1 MIDQLS
7 IIVFIVFVLVAANL
21 PWVCDRQLVLFL
33 KPSKTLLVRWFE
45 WFVLYLVCGIIAF
58 IFEQNV
64 MGHQTTQAWEFYVVT
79 LCLFVVFALPGFVY
93 YVDLKK
99 LLKSR

>member
-7 IIVFIVFVLVAANL
+7 IIIFIIFTLAAANL
-21 PWVCDRQLVLFL
+21 PWVTDRQLMLFL
-33 KPSKTLLVRWFE
+33 KPNKTLLARWFE
-45 WFVLYLVCGIIAF
+45 WFVLYLLCGITAF

-64 MGHQTTQAWEFYVVT
+64 MGHQTVQAWEFYVVT

>member
-1 MIDQLS
+1 MIDQPS
-7 IIVFIVFVLVAANL
+7 IISFIIFTLVAANL
-21 PWVCDRQLVLFL
+21 PWVIDRQLVLFL
-33 KPSKTLLVRWFE
+33 KPNKTLLVRWFE
-45 WFVLYLVCGIIAF
+45 WFVFYLVCGVIAVL
-58 IFEQNV
+58 FEQKV
-64 MGHQTTQAWEFYVVT
+64 MGHQTQQAWEFYVVT